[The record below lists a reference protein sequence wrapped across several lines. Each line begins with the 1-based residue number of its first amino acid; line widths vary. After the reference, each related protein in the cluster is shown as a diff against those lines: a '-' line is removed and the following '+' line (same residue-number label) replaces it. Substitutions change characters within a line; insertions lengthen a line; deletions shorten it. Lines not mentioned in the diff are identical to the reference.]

1 MPLASIP
8 SPPRSVWH
16 LGPLPFRAQELC
28 VVAGIVLAIWITGRR
43 YRTAGG
49 PRGVILDVA
58 AWAVPA
64 GLVPAAIGVLLGQP
78 HGSWQA
84 VRTWDAVLGFPGA
97 LALGTLAAWLACR
110 HLRPGRPGRPD
121 RPGRSGGPD
130 RSRDAR
136 LSGRP
141 ASGTSA
147 AEPAENPAP
156 ATVAA
161 TAETAS
167 PSSPSPTSPTSP
179 TSPSPLPSPVAL
191 TLDPAVRP
199 ARAAVLADGGRRL
212 RFGPVA
218 AAAAPAIAFGTA
230 IAAIG
235 SWFSQQGFGRP
246 SALPWAVTIAP
257 AHRPAGYEN
266 FATFQP
272 IFLYQALWAV
282 TAGIAIAVATR
293 KLALRGDRALA
304 LYAAAYAAGGFALF
318 WLGIGHL
325 PVVLGLRAGELGD
338 AAVLVGAAIYLVR
351 TRPTRTKTLHPAHK
365 PALESDSPVM

>member
-16 LGPLPFRAQELC
+16 LGPLPFRGQALC
-28 VVAGIVLAIWITGRR
+28 VVAGIVAAIWLADRR
-43 YRTAGG
+43 YRKAGG
-49 PRGVILDVA
+49 PRGVMLDVA

-64 GLVPAAIGVLLGQP
+64 GLLPAAIGAILGQP
-78 HGSWQA
+78 HGGWQA
-84 VRTWDAVLGFPGA
+84 VRTWDAMLGFPGA
-97 LALGTLAAWLACR
+97 VALGTLAAWLACR
-110 HLRPGRPGRPD
+110 HLRPARPGGPQRPGRP
-121 RPGRSGGPD
+121 GPSE
-130 RSRDAR
+130 RK
-136 LSGRP
+136 
-141 ASGTSA
+141 T
-147 AEPAENPAP
+147 PAP
-156 ATVAA
+156 ATVGATQA
-161 TAETAS
+161 TATAAGAS
-167 PSSPSPTSPTSP
+167 APPP
-179 TSPSPLPSPVAL
+179 L
-191 TLDPAVRP
+191 TLDPAVRL
-199 ARAAVLADGGRRL
+199 AQAAVLTGGGRRL

-218 AAAAPAIAFGTA
+218 AAAAPAIAFGQA
-230 IAAIG
+230 VAAIG
-235 SWFSQQGFGRP
+235 SWFSQQGYGRP

-282 TAGIAIAVATR
+282 AAGVAVAVATR

-338 AAVLVGAAIYLVR
+338 AAVFVGATAYLVR
-351 TRPTRTKTLHPAHK
+351 TRPTRIKPSQAPHK
-365 PALESDSPVM
+365 AALESNSPVM